1 MTTTTTTTTKRPR
14 LIKPRANLPRIIV
27 PDSVFSIASYPTKL
41 ETFCTVRNARI
52 VVPSYSLPSGTTC
65 PGAVYTPDL
74 AGKAAVCK
82 DCYAEKLLR
91 LRANVR
97 DSHAARLVD
106 VTAAARAW
114 AKHSILSESD
124 LLTRQRNW
132 VHAMRLH
139 DARSVA
145 QAAHG
150 DTASISP
157 LAWAR
162 SWSAAVPPELV
173 QGMGEYET
181 VGPNGREIGECAGVW
196 ASWAYRVTAAMVLA
210 LTPQTDCTHCIANG
224 LRIRWHMSG
233 DIFSEHY
240 ANMLRLVFM
249 FLLNK
254 YPTLNIWVPT
264 RNWHDGTPTRVRGA
278 TVDLARLHDRLNVVA
293 SGLHVGEVVGEGE
306 DAWAYRSRTAV
317 VDRAGEV
324 GELGDGEYVVC
335 HAQTESPDHTCRE
348 CDRCYRVGTRVA
360 YVKH

>member
-1 MTTTTTTTTKRPR
+1 MTTTETPTKRPR
-14 LIKPRANLPRIIV
+14 LIKPRANMPRIVV

-41 ETFCTVRNARI
+41 ETFCEFRNARI

-65 PGAVYTPDL
+65 PGAVYTPDAL
-74 AGKAAVCK
+74 GRSAVCK

-91 LRANVR
+91 LRTNVR

-114 AKHSILSESD
+114 SKHSILSESD

-132 VHAMRLH
+132 RDGMRLH
-139 DARSVA
+139 DSESN
-145 QAAHG
+145 G
-150 DTASISP
+150 SP
-157 LAWAR
+157 LAW
-162 SWSAAVPPELV
+162 SAAMPPELF
-173 QGMGEYET
+173 QRMGEYET
-181 VGPNGREIGECAGVW
+181 IGTNGREIGECAGVW
-196 ASWAYRVTAAMVLA
+196 SAWAYRVTAAMVLA
-210 LTPQTDCTHCIANG
+210 LTPQTDCTHCIARG

-233 DIFSEHY
+233 DIFSDHY

-249 FLLNK
+249 FLLDK
-254 YPTLNIWVPT
+254 YPTLHIWVPT

-278 TVDLARLHDRLNVVA
+278 TVDLARMHDRLNVVA

-306 DAWAYRSRTAV
+306 DAWAYRSHTAV
-317 VDRAGEV
+317 VKRAGDV
-324 GELGDGEYVVC
+324 GELGGGYVVC
-335 HAQTESPDHTCRE
+335 HAQTDSPDHTCRE